1 MALQRPRV
9 VYLLI
14 LLSTAALAAAPGR
27 STAAP
32 PRIVAIGD
40 VHGAA
45 GAFVAILQRT
55 GLIDAQRRW
64 TGGKAVFVQTGDLT
78 DRGAA
83 VGETLDL
90 LMALEKQAASAG
102 GKVHVLLGNHEV
114 MNMLGEMRD
123 VSPEAAASLGGEA
136 AYRAAFAKDGRYGRW
151 LRSKPI
157 AVEIEGTAFMH
168 AGINLEFT
176 SESLDALNR
185 RVRRDIEQWD
195 AAVRL
200 LQEKK
205 LLGAAP
211 PLIDVVNAARG
222 EIERL
227 NAAIKEE
234 KIPEDAQKIAALVP
248 PAANIQLSAL
258 FHADG
263 PMWYRGFSTWTD
275 EEGTARMSAVL
286 KQHRVRRFVTGHTP
300 QPDGRIKER
309 FGGSLFL
316 IDTGMLGGK
325 SYPKGRASALDLQPA
340 AATPVYVE

>member
-1 MALQRPRV
+1 MLPV
-9 VYLLI
+9 VFL
-14 LLSTAALAAAPGR
+14 ALAVLPAR
-27 STAAP
+27 TAAP
-32 PRIVAIGD
+32 PPRVVAIGD

-45 GAFVAILQRT
+45 GAFVAILQRA
-55 GLIDAQRRW
+55 GLIDAKRRW
-64 TGGKAVFVQTGDLT
+64 TGGKTVFVQTGDLT

-83 VGETLDL
+83 VGESLDL

-102 GKVHVLLGNHEV
+102 GRVHVLLGNHEV

-123 VSPEAAASLGGEA
+123 VSADAAASLGGEA
-136 AYRAAFAKDGRYGRW
+136 AYRAAFARDGRYGKW
-151 LRSKPI
+151 LRSRQT
-157 AVEIEGTAFMH
+157 AVEVDGTVFMH

-176 SESLDALNR
+176 PESLDALNR
-185 RVRRDIEQWD
+185 RVRREIDQWD

-205 LLGAAP
+205 LVGPAP
-211 PLIDVVNAARG
+211 AILDVVNAARA

-234 KIPEDAQKIAALVP
+234 KIPDDAQKIAALIP

-263 PMWYRGFSTWTD
+263 PLWYRGFSTWGD
-275 EEGTARMSAVL
+275 EEGAARMSAVL
-286 KQHRVRRFVTGHTP
+286 KQHRARRFVTGHTP

-316 IDTGMLGGK
+316 IDTGMLGGTF
-325 SYPKGRASALDLQPA
+325 YPKGRASALELQGA
-340 AATPVYVE
+340 GAKTVYVE

>member
-1 MALQRPRV
+1 MASHARRLLALVIVFAAITAPRAG
-9 VYLLI
+9 
-14 LLSTAALAAAPGR
+14 TAP
-27 STAAP
+27 AP
-32 PRIVAIGD
+32 PRIIAIGD

-45 GAFVAILQRT
+45 GAFVGILQRA

-64 TGGKAVFVQTGDLT
+64 SGGKAVLVQTGDLT

-83 VGETLDL
+83 VSETLDL

-102 GKVHVLLGNHEV
+102 GKVHMLLGNHEV

-123 VSPEAAASLGGEA
+123 VAPETAASFGGEA
-136 AYRAAFAKDGRYGRW
+136 AYLAAFAKDGRYGKW

-157 AVEIEGTAFMH
+157 AVQIEGTAFMH

-176 SESLDALNR
+176 TESLDSLNR
-185 RVRRDIEQWD
+185 RVRREIDQWD

-200 LQEKK
+200 LHEKK
-205 LLGAAP
+205 LVGPAP
-211 PLIDVVNAARG
+211 LLIDVVNAART
-222 EIERL
+222 EIDRL

-234 KIPEDAQKIAALVP
+234 KIPDDAQRIAALVP

-258 FHADG
+258 FHGDG
-263 PMWYRGFSTWTD
+263 PMWYRGFSTWSD

-300 QPDGRIKER
+300 QPDGRITER

-325 SYPKGRASALDLQPA
+325 TYPKGRASALDLQTSG
-340 AATPVYVE
+340 ATPLYVE